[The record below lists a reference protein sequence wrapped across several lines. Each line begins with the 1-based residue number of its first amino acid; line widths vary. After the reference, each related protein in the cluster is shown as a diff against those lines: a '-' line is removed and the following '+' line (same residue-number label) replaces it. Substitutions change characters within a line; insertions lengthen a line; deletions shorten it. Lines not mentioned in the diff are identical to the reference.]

1 MLQRVLLLG
10 FNLAVASALSFDSH
24 GSSQQGAVAKL
35 SNNQCVNCHAK
46 SSLPANI
53 SSRYLD
59 WHFSAHKTNGIG
71 CDKCH
76 GGDATARDA
85 QRAHKGITL
94 SSQKESRLSSENL
107 PETCGSCHKAVVN
120 SFVESVHYQKL
131 NSSGLGPS
139 CNTCHSHMGSSVAT
153 FPTDAATYC
162 TLCHNSTNGLL
173 PQRPDIPAKAKKVME
188 SIGRATY
195 AVKFAQDLLK
205 EAQDR
210 KVDVAEQIEDMRLL
224 QQLLHETK
232 VGWHSFTLEGARV
245 KAEKAFEE
253 SLRIRDQ
260 LMRKLGRT

>member
-1 MLQRVLLLG
+1 MLGRTLLLT
-10 FNLAVASALSFDSH
+10 FSIAVASALSFTSH
-24 GSSQQGAVAKL
+24 DTSQQRTAAELG
-35 SNNQCVNCHAK
+35 NNQCVNCHSK
-46 SSLPANI
+46 SLPPTLN
-53 SSRYLD
+53 SRYLD
-59 WHFSAHKTNGIG
+59 WHFSAHKTNGVG

-76 GGDATARDA
+76 GGDSAARDP
-85 QRAHKGITL
+85 QRAHKGVFP
-94 SSQKESRLSSENL
+94 SSQKESRLSLEQL
-107 PETCGSCHKAVVN
+107 PETCGACHKAVAN

-131 NSSGLGPS
+131 KSSGLGPS
-139 CNTCHSHMGSSVAT
+139 CNTCHSHMASSVAT

-162 TLCHNSTNGLL
+162 TLCHNSINGML

-210 KVDVAEQIEDMRLL
+210 KLVVTEELEDMRLL
-224 QQLLHETK
+224 PQLLHEAK

-253 SLRIRDQ
+253 SIRIRDG
-260 LMRKLGRT
+260 LLRKLGRD